1 MKGKKK
7 LILPLLLAGATV
19 ATGYVAPVYQS
30 VSAATTN
37 GYDDTTSIIGE
48 QVKVSGFDDT
58 YQVGDIVF
66 LPALA
71 NAEYKV
77 TKGGKDVTKTI
88 SSEDL
93 SSADFTGHSAGEQ
106 YFVAEYEGYYNIEIV
121 SNVSGKVK
129 TTIENVSIWVE
140 KSEASI
146 VLPVNSK
153 YVIPAKM
160 KVGQTGFKIPA
171 PSVLIG
177 DDEEATEVKDLASGT
192 SMNVYVYKPNGDKVT
207 ATYTADATNGD
218 YYSVAS
224 TDLDKTG
231 TYTIVYE
238 YKEGETT
245 IASLDNNFQ
254 VVSEYDT
261 SKVKL
266 TMTLLDSMPT
276 SGNVNTE
283 VTIPKV
289 KVTESK
295 TSLDAINAHVE
306 VVITNTTTNERY
318 DMTKFDYE
326 NYTFVPEK
334 NGNYTVTYKA
344 SIDLFGLTSSEV
356 TPGSVITVSDKQGA
370 KVRPTYDY
378 TVSGTDAN
386 KVDTINGI
394 GVGADETD
402 EDIDTKLE
410 NIEHLIPSVVKLEGT
425 GDNKKATIILPAIY
439 GTDNLDKLS
448 EITFT
453 RTYKN
458 KDPGSTTT
466 LDAPNNK
473 CATIEFTKAGTYEIR
488 YKAVDRKG
496 NSTGSEGYRTYKV
509 VVKDA
514 DADLTD
520 GKTKINLNVPY
531 KTISDKDKTLTFA
544 VPTATDTY
552 DEDIQV
558 KTFYN
563 VKDASGANLATAVEL
578 TDDDKNTAGKY
589 AIDIQE
595 LLGNYSSAKSI
606 EVYAEAYVDGA
617 LIGTRDAFNEATV
630 TTGTVNV
637 QVQNSKDAEATSES
651 KEIKYIVVK
660 SDVKTISLSNSSDDS
675 IPAEISVVGGTWNQA
690 LYDINK
696 DDLDMFEDKDGKKT
710 KGINEYGF
718 AVSGDTVLKLD
729 ELNQSAFDQ
738 GSDIIKLPQVKFTD
752 KDSNLAI
759 SVTIKN
765 LYGNVVSKYTSEK
778 ITKTET
784 SVGSGEYSYVVDNLS
799 FRLSNYGVY
808 TITYVAKDIGGNI
821 TAQTFGVRV
830 NNKTKP
836 TLTIDDKDQFG
847 SEIEVGKR
855 FEVPTPNVIRDG
867 EEVEN
872 SQIEYVTWDIE
883 SANKYEKIGETAFVP
898 MEAGSFKVI
907 YRAKVRGVDEVT
919 TLGNSTF
926 TLTAKDTTA
935 PEIRLSDN
943 TFIPAKSWEP
953 ETGEDYQIIQIP
965 SAFADDGYFDGE
977 QNYGYGKSIEVV
989 YSVSGPSSTTPDVTS
1004 VDGDMSVMQFKASK
1018 QGIYTI
1024 KYTATDD
1031 SGNTSTITKEL
1042 KLGDCEAPELTWDN
1056 EEKDIPTTA
1065 KLNEKL
1071 SINLGKITL
1080 TDNETDKDTLEKNLS
1095 VTLTDP
1101 SGNTVSKISSAT
1113 NPEWEITSTGN
1124 YALKFVVKDKV
1135 GNTNTYSY
1143 KINVPAEEVEEEKI
1157 SPVVGTVLVVVA
1169 VAVLAGVVV
1178 YFVVSSKKKPT
1189 AGKKSSKK
1197 AKK

>member
-37 GYDDTTSIIGE
+37 GYDENTSIIGE
-48 QVKVSGFDDT
+48 QVKVEGFDDT
-58 YQVGDIVF
+58 YQVGDFVF
-66 LPALA
+66 LPSIS
-71 NAEYKV
+71 NAKYKV
-77 TKGGKDVTKTI
+77 TKGGKDVTKTVT
-88 SSEDL
+88 SEDL
-93 SSADFTGHSAGEQ
+93 SKSDFEGQTAGTQ
-106 YFVAEYEGYYNIEIV
+106 YFVAEYEGYYNIEIFSDV
-121 SNVSGKVK
+121 ERKVE

-160 KVGQTGFKIPA
+160 QKGQTGFKIPA

-177 DDEEATEVKDLASGT
+177 DDEDATEVKDLVTGT
-192 SMNVYVYKPNGDKVT
+192 SLVVTVYKPNGDKFEP
-207 ATYTADATNGD
+207 TYKADGN
-218 YYSVAS
+218 YYEVDA

-238 YKEGETT
+238 YKEGSTVV
-245 IASLDNNFQ
+245 ASLDNNFQ
-254 VVSEYDT
+254 VVNEYDT

-283 VTIPKV
+283 VKIPKV

-306 VVITNTTTNERY
+306 VVITNTTTREQY

-326 NYTFVPEK
+326 NYSFVPEK

-356 TPGSVITVSDKQGA
+356 TPGSIITVSDKQGA

-386 KVDTINGI
+386 KIETINGI
-394 GVGADETD
+394 GVGAEETD
-402 EDIDTKLE
+402 EDIDAKLE
-410 NIEHLIPSVVKLEGT
+410 NIENLIPSVVKLEGT
-425 GDNKKATIILPAIY
+425 GENKKATVILPAIY

-453 RTYKN
+453 RSYKN
-458 KDPGSTTT
+458 KETGTVTT
-466 LDAPNNK
+466 LEAPNNK
-473 CATIEFTKAGTYEIR
+473 CATVEFTKAGTYEIR
-488 YKAVDRKG
+488 YKAVDKKG
-496 NSTGSEGYRTYKV
+496 NSTGSDGYRTYKI

-514 DADLTD
+514 DADLTS
-520 GKTKINLNVPY
+520 GKTKISLNVPY

-563 VKDASGANLATAVEL
+563 VKDASGNNLNSTPIEL

-589 AIDIQE
+589 AIDIKE
-595 LLGNYSSAKSI
+595 LLDKYVGAKSI
-606 EVYAEAYVDGA
+606 EVYAEAYVDGS
-617 LIGTRDAFNEATV
+617 LIGTREAFNEDTV
-630 TTGTVNV
+630 ETKTINV
-637 QVQNSKDAEATSES
+637 QVQNSKAADAQSEA
-651 KEIKYIVVK
+651 KEIKRIVVK
-660 SDVKTISLSNSSDDS
+660 SDVKTVSISNSKDDS
-675 IPAEISVVGGTWNQA
+675 APAEISVVGGTWNEA
-690 LYDINK
+690 LYNANK
-696 DDLDMFEDKDGKKT
+696 DDLEMFEDEDGKET
-710 KGINEYGF
+710 EGINEYGF
-718 AVSGDTVLKLD
+718 AVNGSTVLELD
-729 ELNQSAFDQ
+729 ELKQSAFNQ

-752 KDSNLAI
+752 EDSNLTI

-765 LYGNVVSKYTSEK
+765 LYGNTVSKYTSEK
-778 ITKTET
+778 ITSTKNTDDKYE
-784 SVGSGEYSYVVDNLS
+784 YVVDNLS

-872 SQIEYVTWDIE
+872 DLIEYVTWDIE

-907 YRAKVRGVDEVT
+907 YRAKVKGVDEVT

-943 TFIPAKSWEP
+943 AFIPAKSWEP
-953 ETGEDYQIIQIP
+953 EEGEDYQIIEIP

-977 QNYGYGKSIEVV
+977 QNYGYGKSIDVV
-989 YSVSGPSSTTPDVTS
+989 YSVSGPSSTTPDVTE

-1071 SINLGKITL
+1071 SINLGKISL
-1080 TDNETDKDTLEKNLS
+1080 SDNETDAETLNKNLT

-1101 SGNTVSKISSAT
+1101 SGNTVTKTSSAV

-1124 YALKFVVKDKV
+1124 YTLKFVVKDEV

>member
-37 GYDDTTSIIGE
+37 GYDDTTSIVGE
-48 QVKVSGFDDT
+48 QVQVEGFDDT
-58 YQVGDIVF
+58 YKVGDPVF
-66 LPALA
+66 LPRITTGSDKVDF
-71 NAEYKV
+71 KV
-77 TKGGKDVTKTI
+77 TKGGKQIEIKTATEQINGHDV
-88 SSEDL
+88 
-93 SSADFTGHSAGEQ
+93 GEK
-106 YFVAEYEGYYNIEIV
+106 YFEAKYEGYYNIEIF
-121 SNVSGKVK
+121 SNSENSVK
-129 TTIENVSIWVE
+129 TTIENVSVWVE

-160 KVGQTGFKIPA
+160 QKNQEGFKIPA

-177 DDEEATEVKDLASGT
+177 DDEEATDVKHLPAGT
-192 SMNVYVYKPNGDKVT
+192 DFKVVVYKPNGTSFDTTRNEEGNYYEVDK
-207 ATYTADATNGD
+207 TN
-218 YYSVAS
+218 
-224 TDLDKTG
+224 LDVTG

-238 YKEGETT
+238 YYEGTT
-245 IASLDNNFQ
+245 VVASLDTNFQ
-254 VVSEYDT
+254 VVNEYDT

-283 VTIPKV
+283 VKIPKV

-295 TSLDAINAHVE
+295 TSLDAINAHVD

-326 NYTFVPEK
+326 NYSFVPEK

-356 TPGSVITVSDKQGA
+356 TPGSVITISDKQGA
-370 KVRPTYDY
+370 TVRPTYDY
-378 TVSGTDAN
+378 EVSGTDAN
-386 KVDTINGI
+386 EIIKVNGSAVTAEDT
-394 GVGADETD
+394 D
-402 EDIDTKLE
+402 DIDEIIDAKLE
-410 NIEHLIPSVVKLEGT
+410 NIEHLIPSVVKLNGT
-425 GDNKKATIILPAIY
+425 GTDKKATIILPAIY

-453 RTYKN
+453 RSYKYTEN
-458 KDPGSTTT
+458 GSTTT
-466 LDAPNNK
+466 IDAPDNM
-473 CATIEFTKAGTYEIR
+473 CATVEFTKAGKYEIR

-496 NSTGSEGYRTYKV
+496 NSTGSNGYRTYTV
-509 VVKDA
+509 IVKDA

-552 DEDIQV
+552 DEDVEV

-563 VKDASGANLATAVEL
+563 VKGASGNLNPEPIEL
-578 TDDDKNTAGKY
+578 TDDDKNTSGKY
-589 AIDIQE
+589 AIDIKK
-595 LLGNYSSAKSI
+595 LLNNYSTATSI

-617 LIGTRDAFNEATV
+617 LIGTRDAFAEDSV
-630 TTGTVNV
+630 TTGSVTV
-637 QVQNSKDAEATSES
+637 QVKNSKAADVNPEP

-660 SDVKTISLSNSSDDS
+660 SDVKTISLSNSTSDHT
-675 IPAEISVVGGTWNQA
+675 PATIAVDGTSWNEA
-690 LYDINK
+690 LYNANK
-696 DDLDMFEDKDGKKT
+696 DDIDMFEDATGKET
-710 KGINEYGF
+710 QGINEYGF
-718 AVSGDTVLKLD
+718 AVNDGNVLKLD
-729 ELNQSAFDQ
+729 ELNQSAFNQ
-738 GSDIIKLPQVKFTD
+738 GSDVIKLPKVKIAD
-752 KDSNLAI
+752 KDSNLTI

-784 SVGSGEYSYVVDNLS
+784 SVGSGEYVYTIDNLS

-965 SAFADDGYFDGE
+965 SAFADDGYFKDE
-977 QNYGYGKSIEVV
+977 ANYGYGKSIDVV
-989 YSVSGPSSTTPDVTS
+989 YSVSGPSSTTPEVTA
-1004 VDGDMSVMQFKASK
+1004 VDGDMSKMQFKASK

-1080 TDNETDKDTLEKNLS
+1080 TDNETDAETLGENLT

-1101 SGNTVSKISSAT
+1101 SGNTVSKISSAV

-1124 YALKFVVKDKV
+1124 YTLKFVVKDEV

-1157 SPVVGTVLVVVA
+1157 SPVVGTILVVVA

-1189 AGKKSSKK
+1189 AGKKSSRK